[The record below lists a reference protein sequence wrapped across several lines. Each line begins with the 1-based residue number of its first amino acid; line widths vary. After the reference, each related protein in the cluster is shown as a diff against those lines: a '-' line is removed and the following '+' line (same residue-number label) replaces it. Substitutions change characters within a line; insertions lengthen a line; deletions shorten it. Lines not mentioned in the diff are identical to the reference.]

1 MAHFFE
7 SLVDRKIR
15 EALERGE
22 FDNLRG
28 AGKPLPGHGGD
39 YDEDWYVKE
48 LVEREQVGGAVLPGT
63 LALRKDIEDL
73 PRTLTRV
80 RQERDV
86 RRIVAELNERIAD
99 NHRGLLS
106 GPPTT
111 IKRLNTEEIVRDWRE
126 RMR

>member
-7 SLVDRKIR
+7 TLVDRKIR

-63 LALRKDIEDL
+63 LVLRKDIEDL
-73 PRTLTRV
+73 PRTLSRV
-80 RQERDV
+80 RQEREV

-106 GPPTT
+106 GPPT
-111 IKRLNTEEIVRDWRE
+111 IVKRLNAEEIVREWRE
-126 RMR
+126 RVR

>member
-7 SLVDRKIR
+7 TLVDRKIR

-28 AGKPLPGHGGD
+28 SGRPLPGHGGD
-39 YDEDWYVKE
+39 YDEDWFVKE

-63 LALRKDIEDL
+63 LALRREIEDL
-73 PRTLTRV
+73 PEALTRV
-80 RQERDV
+80 RLEREV

-106 GPPTT
+106 GPPTI
-111 IKRLNTEEIVRDWRE
+111 IKRLDTEQIVHDWRD